1 MVRRRECAGSPTSH
15 SLLPPAHGSLRAHCL
30 PQAID
35 ERPLRAMDTHGV
47 PDDPVGALIHELGG
61 PNMVAELMGS
71 PGGAGPGSE
80 RPREQAL
87 VLAEGVLVSPNPEP
101 DPRPHPNPYP
111 YPNPNRKRNPTTRR
125 RRRSP

>member
-1 MVRRRECAGSPTSH
+1 M
-15 SLLPPAHGSLRAHCL
+15 
-30 PQAID
+30 
-35 ERPLRAMDTHGV
+35 

-87 VLAEGVLVSPNPEP
+87 VLAEGVLVSPNPAP
-101 DPRPHPNPYP
+101 DADPHPNPNP
-111 YPNPNRKRNPTTRR
+111 DPNLNPNPNPNPN
-125 RRRSP
+125 P